1 VLRTRISRARLFR
14 TTPAAREGV
23 APHRR
28 GWRAP
33 VAGRRTTGGSG
44 HLPVVRFTL
53 FFKIVVGIVLV
64 LAVLWVFGVGGF
76 LGRAP

>member
-1 VLRTRISRARLFR
+1 
-14 TTPAAREGV
+14 
-23 APHRR
+23 
-28 GWRAP
+28 
-33 VAGRRTTGGSG
+33 
-44 HLPVVRFTL
+44 VVRFTL